1 MDNQYFIEI
10 DNFGNKFWRNKD
22 GEFHRLDRP
31 AVEFADGDK
40 QWWKKGNLHRTDG
53 PAIELG
59 SYKAWWKNGIKF
71 PDKDSFFK
79 SLTEEEKKQA
89 LFSEDFLNG

>member
-10 DNFGNKFWRNKD
+10 DNFGNKLWRNKD
-22 GEFHRLDRP
+22 GEFHRLDGP

-40 QWWKKGNLHRTDG
+40 QWWIKGNLHRSDG

-59 SYKAWWKNGIKF
+59 SYKAWWKDGRKF
-71 PDKDSFFK
+71 PDKDSFFEA
-79 SLTEEEKKQA
+79 LTEEEKKIA
-89 LFSEDFLNG
+89 IFSEDFLNG